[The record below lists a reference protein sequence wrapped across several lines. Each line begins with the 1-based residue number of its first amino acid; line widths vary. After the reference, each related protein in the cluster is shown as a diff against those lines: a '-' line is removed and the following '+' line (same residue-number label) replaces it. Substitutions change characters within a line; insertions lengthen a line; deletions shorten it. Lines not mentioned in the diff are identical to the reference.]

1 MKKIALRI
9 HLFTIGF
16 LLNLIV
22 PTYLL
27 AQLPIKITNTPT
39 TGSDPYGFV
48 TYKGR
53 LYFSASSSTDG
64 PEIYSTDGTPGGTV
78 LLKNI
83 NTLPGKGSEVGSLV
97 IYNDKLY
104 FGATSATG
112 GGLWVTDGTTAGTT
126 LVKDLSSVQFSN
138 PILLAVANNKLFFVD
153 KFSPSG
159 DNKLWISD
167 GTTAGTKLL
176 SEALGGLDVGRGP
189 SSMRAINNRLFY
201 ATGNTNDL
209 WVTDGTVAGTHFVK
223 GGEVMDGGFGSRFFN
238 FIGQLTQ
245 FEDKL
250 MFRGYDQSKTGDE
263 PWISDGTPEGTY
275 SLDLTP
281 GAGVSLI
288 GTYRYYNGKMYFYFP
303 SAGLWSTDGTQAGSK
318 QVKNVPS
325 AERFTVFN
333 DKLYFVSNTNELWM
347 SDGTEAGTVLVK
359 KLTSGLVSQM
369 IVSGNLLYFSA
380 RTSSNNSDLELWRSD
395 GTDAGTWKV
404 SLFSPDAT
412 DILGKVKTLVD
423 ANGQLYFTAQPTGLS
438 SPELY
443 YLRPNQAPVAPVIA
457 NATGT
462 VGQPFFQAIPS
473 FTDPEGLPLFYS
485 VSGLPANLT
494 FSGGG
499 GGIIAGTP
507 TASGIFTITVSA
519 RDING
524 LTTSTTY
531 ILSINPAGGSA
542 FALQAPTYNCAT
554 GAITF
559 NTSGGDGSPI
569 EYQAAGITNW
579 TTNPYQSVDHD
590 LITANDVQPIT
601 LQARQHG
608 VVVTY
613 VWDLKAYCTNPPT
626 PQPPLPGAFTLM
638 APTYNCSTGAITFNT
653 SGGDGSPIEYQAA
666 GITSWTTNPTRFV
679 DQELRTANDTKPL
692 TLQARQNGKMVS
704 YVWDLRASC
713 SGARLA
719 AEETTTLSVRVLGNP
734 VAGETAAVEISGAAG
749 QSLQFVVSDMQ
760 GRQISKD
767 RIEQA
772 SVIQKHDVR
781 ISRAP
786 GVYLLKVSTPTQTG
800 TARLVRQ

>member
-9 HLFTIGF
+9 RLLIIGF
-16 LLNLIV
+16 LFNLLV
-22 PTYLL
+22 PTYIL
-27 AQLPIKITNTPT
+27 AQIPIKITNTPSA
-39 TGSDPYGFV
+39 GSDPSGFV

-53 LYFSASSSTDG
+53 FYFSASSATDG
-64 PEIYSTDGTPGGTV
+64 LEIYSTDGTPGGTS

-83 NTLPGKGSEVGSLV
+83 NTLPGKGSEVSSYA

-104 FGATSATG
+104 FGATNATG
-112 GGLWVTDGTTAGTT
+112 AGLWVTDGTTAGTT
-126 LVKDLSSVQFSN
+126 LVKDLSSVMFSD
-138 PILLAVANNKLFFVD
+138 PIFLTVVNNKLFFVD

-167 GTTAGTKLL
+167 GTTAGTKPLA
-176 SEALGGLDVGRGP
+176 EALGGIEVGKGP
-189 SSMRAINNRLFY
+189 SEIRAVNNRLFY
-201 ATGNTNDL
+201 ATGGTNDL
-209 WVTDGTVAGTHFVK
+209 WVTDGLASGTHFVK
-223 GGEVMDGGFGSRFFN
+223 GGAAMNSGFGDRFFN

-245 FEDKL
+245 FDNRL
-250 MFRGYDQSKTGDE
+250 MFRGYDQNATGDE

-275 SLDLTP
+275 SLDLNP
-281 GAGVSLI
+281 GFGVSLI
-288 GTYRYYNGKMYFYFP
+288 SGYRYYNGKMYFQLT
-303 SAGLWSTDGTQAGSK
+303 GLWATDGTQAGSK
-318 QVKNVPS
+318 QVKDVPS
-325 AERFTVFN
+325 PTRLTVFN
-333 DKLYFVSNTNELWM
+333 GKLYFISNMNELWM
-347 SDGTEAGTVLVK
+347 SDGTEAGTILVK
-359 KLTSGLVSQM
+359 KLNSGQVSQM

-380 RTSSNNSDLELWRSD
+380 RTSSNNTDLELWRSD

-423 ANGQLYFTAQPTGLS
+423 ANGQLYFTAQPTGLN

-443 YLRPNQAPVAPVIA
+443 YLRPNQAPIAPVIA
-457 NATGT
+457 NAIGT

-473 FTDPEGLPLFYS
+473 FTDPEGLPLFYT

-507 TASGIFTITVSA
+507 TTSGIFTITVSA

-531 ILSINPAGGSA
+531 TLSINPAGGNA
-542 FALQAPTYNCAT
+542 FALQAPTYNCST

-559 NTSGGDGSPI
+559 NTSGGDGSTI
-569 EYQAAGITNW
+569 EYQAAGITSW

-590 LITANDVQPIT
+590 LITANDVQPIP

-608 VVVTY
+608 VIVTY
-613 VWDLKAYCTNPPT
+613 IWDLKAYCTNPPA
-626 PQPPLPGAFTLM
+626 PQPPLPGAFTLK

-704 YVWDLRASC
+704 YVWDLRATC

-719 AEETTTLSVRVLGNP
+719 AEETTTLLSVRVLGNP
-734 VAGETAAVEISGAAG
+734 VVGETAVVEISGAGG
-749 QSLQFVVSDMQ
+749 QSLQFIVTDMQ

-772 SVIQKHDVR
+772 IDIQKHSVR
-781 ISRAP
+781 INRMP

-800 TARLVRQ
+800 TARIVRQ